1 MVGAALQVG
10 PEADGTIA
18 PIFQERLTELGA
30 WLGVN
35 GEAIYGTRMWRVSDH
50 PTELTMSIEQRG
62 ECLAAAVS
70 VSVPSAVSA
79 GAQRHCKP
87 RRRYLAPRLGIPI
100 PLILRVPSVIS

>member
-1 MVGAALQVG
+1 MG

-62 ECLAAAVS
+62 ECLAVASLSECAECCVS
-70 VSVPSAVSA
+70 